1 MGIKEQISA
10 DLKEAMKVRDQ
21 TLLDTLR
28 SIKSAITYKEVE
40 SGDDLKEDEILA
52 VIQKQVK
59 QRNDSIAEYTKANR
73 AELVE
78 KEQKEKDILS
88 KYLPAQKSE
97 AEVRDTV
104 RSIIAGISPT
114 DCNQGNIMK
123 LVMPQLKGLADG
135 NLVRQIV
142 SEEIKNT

>member
-78 KEQKEKDILS
+78 KEQKEKNILS

-114 DCNQGNIMK
+114 DRNQGNIMK

-142 SEEIKNT
+142 TEEMKSI